1 MNSGFNPVPK
11 PAPDKKKKLL
21 QNGYS
26 DKPHRYCHYCGT
38 SHAERHE
45 VYGGPNRQTSISHG
59 FQVDLCRDCHDEIEK
74 NISERAQARNHYWQQ
89 HFQELYETRLSEL
102 GLQRNQARM
111 LWMKLIGRNYLEQ
124 EE

>member
-1 MNSGFNPVPK
+1 MDNGFHPVPK

-26 DKPHRYCHYCGT
+26 DKPHRYCYYCGT

-45 VYGGPNRQTSISHG
+45 VYGGANRQTSISHG
-59 FQVDLCRDCHDEIEK
+59 FQVDLCRDCHEEIEK
-74 NISERAQARNHYWQQ
+74 NISERGQARNHHWQQ